1 MKQVYVAG
9 PFFNP
14 EERARMN
21 RLKEYLLTQ
30 PFEEEYEFFFPMDH
44 FIPDGENMSN
54 KDWAEAVYYMDLNAL
69 LSSNFV
75 IAIYDGHYSDS
86 GTAFEI
92 GYASANN
99 IPCYVLFTNLD
110 CDQSLMI
117 VNSPVTLRY
126 NYEEFINGNKSKF
139 LSLET
144 INQK

>member
-9 PFFNP
+9 PFFNS

-54 KDWAEAVYYMDLNAL
+54 KDWARAVCYVDIEALEN
-69 LSSNFV
+69 SEFV

-92 GYASANN
+92 GYASASN
-99 IPCYVLFTNLD
+99 ITCCVLFTNLD
-110 CDQSLMI
+110 CDQSLMV
-117 VNSPVTLRY
+117 VNSPMTLIF
-126 NYEEFINGNKSKF
+126 NYEEFIGGNKSKF